1 MGSAAQPRRQ
11 GQNENGEERSDGSMD
26 SEELRRAVK
35 DSLFTNN
42 QSSSLYTLQCYH
54 AGILQRLLEIM
65 GPKVIVRTYWRGM
78 GTKALI
84 VGERA
89 RKRNGVQ

>member
-1 MGSAAQPRRQ
+1 MSIFMGSAAQPRRQ
-11 GQNENGEERSDGSMD
+11 GQNENGKERSDGSMD
-26 SEELRRAVK
+26 SEELRPVK
-35 DSLFTNN
+35 DSLFPNN

-65 GPKVIVRTYWRGM
+65 GPKVIVRTCWRGM

-84 VGERA
+84 D
-89 RKRNGVQ
+89 RKSVV

>member
-11 GQNENGEERSDGSMD
+11 EQNENDEERSDGPTD
-26 SEELRRAVK
+26 SEELRRAEK
-35 DSLFTNN
+35 DPLFPNN

-65 GPKVIVRTYWRGM
+65 GPKVMVRTCWRTM
-78 GTKALI
+78 GTKALV

-89 RKRNGVQ
+89 RKRNDVQ